1 MEKQIRITL
10 YQKIVKKAI
19 FGLNASFTGCLFAF
33 ILLSIS
39 AHSQTLISFRV
50 TSVGTPVSN
59 IMLNIS
65 ACGENKAL
73 TTNANGLASL
83 KLHQQDS
90 LCNEVKVSVRSKFY
104 QNLDTLLC
112 VKASANDFHL
122 ILQEKP
128 LDLGPVEVVAYRPI
142 AKNNAEKSVYSID
155 MRSLLKTT
163 RANKALAYLPGVVA
177 FGDNYTLVGKSQ
189 QARIKINGVEATT
202 EELKSLYAKDIE
214 RVEVREIT
222 KDDNERYAG
231 EINILKKRQEQPKI
245 YGSLSGT
252 LGALHPLAG
261 TFDNFGFQ
269 NKYWDITA
277 TVGYNR
283 HEQDSYVSVQ
293 RTSAS
298 APNDKQS
305 MSVDR
310 NISIKQKTLQMA
322 ATWFPSSHFT
332 WTLGAYHAGYP
343 TKSAENI
350 TQFDGSN
357 THRDYTETLEAY
369 GGYTNATFTLK
380 PQHKINVKGNFYYY
394 RDKYCYALMASQN
407 SKAAMR
413 EYTGEINSENR
424 LTLWGGSHD
433 MVFGLRNTYRQ
444 NMSYASRNSQYSI
457 QQVYLTDYHSYSKA
471 LSSYIILKGE
481 TDNRASKRAWAFQP
495 SLRLNYNMDKPGT
508 LSLSYQ
514 HRITRPSIDYLNVDT
529 VYQSIYNKI
538 VGNENLKAQSNDE
551 ANLSYRRQIGRA
563 YLITTASYT
572 HMANIIDQI
581 FVTPGRYDVAT
592 YENVGQGN
600 EYSLSAYLM
609 TRLFK
614 NRMNL
619 SVNLKGM
626 YKRYSLKSE
635 FVDNTLIIPSDGWG
649 YSATANISYLSSK
662 QWMYS
667 LSANYMPKSYAMST
681 VSTANPN
688 IYISIAKSLCQNK
701 VDLRLGFTNTL
712 AYFCKS
718 YTDYN
723 FRNVSQRTM
732 QKLYNNNITFTVA
745 WNFGKRFNPRRVT
758 SAAQSDDI
766 VTKQR

>member
-1 MEKQIRITL
+1 MRHS
-10 YQKIVKKAI
+10 VFA
-19 FGLNASFTGCLFAF
+19 GCLFAF
-33 ILLSIS
+33 TLFVVPVK
-39 AHSQTLISFRV
+39 SQTLLSFRITNEQNV
-50 TSVGTPVSN
+50 VVPNV
-59 IMLNIS
+59 MLNVS
-65 ACGENKAL
+65 ACGKTKMVKSNID
-73 TTNANGLASL
+73 GLANIKLYL
-83 KLHQQDS
+83 KESPCDEL
-90 LCNEVKVSVRSKFY
+90 KVSVRSKFY
-104 QNLDTLLC
+104 QNLDTLLSI
-112 VKASANDFHL
+112 KTSTNDYHL
-122 ILQEKP
+122 ILQEKT
-128 LDLGPVEVVAYRPI
+128 LDLGSVEVVAYRPI

-177 FGDNYTLVGKSQ
+177 FGDNYSLVGKNQ
-189 QARIKINGVEATT
+189 QARIKINGIEATA
-202 EELKSLYAKDIE
+202 EELKALYAKDIE

-222 KDDNERYAG
+222 KDDNDRYAG

-252 LGALHPLAG
+252 IGTLHSLAG

-293 RTSAS
+293 RTPISS
-298 APNDKQS
+298 QSECQS
-305 MSVDR
+305 MCVDR
-310 NISIKQKTLQMA
+310 DIHIKQKSLQMS

-343 TKSAENI
+343 TESAENI
-350 TQFDGSN
+350 TEFDGSSL
-357 THRDYTETLEAY
+357 HRDYRETLESY
-369 GGYTNATFTLK
+369 GGYTNATFSIK

-394 RDKYCYALMASQN
+394 RDKYSYALVPSQN

-413 EYTGEINSENR
+413 EYTGEINTENR
-424 LTLWGGSHD
+424 INLWGGGHD
-433 MVFGLRNTYRQ
+433 IVFGLRNTYRQ
-444 NMSYASRNSQYSI
+444 NISYASRNSQYSI
-457 QQVYLTDYHSYSKA
+457 QQAYLTDYHSYSKA

-481 TDNRASKRAWAFQP
+481 TDNRAAKRAWAFQP
-495 SLRLNYNMDKPGT
+495 SLRLNYNMGKPGT

-529 VYQSIYNKI
+529 VYQSVYNKT

-551 ANLSYRRQIGRA
+551 ASFSYRRQIGRS

-614 NRMNL
+614 NHMNL
-619 SVNLKGM
+619 TINLKGM
-626 YKRYSLKSE
+626 YKRYSLKPD
-635 FVDNTLIIPSDGWG
+635 FVDHTLIIPSDGWG
-649 YSATANISYLSSK
+649 YSATANVSYLSSR

-667 LSANYMPKSYAMST
+667 LSANYMPKTYAMST
-681 VSTANPN
+681 VTTAHPN
-688 IYISIAKSLCQNK
+688 IYMSIAKSLCHNK
-701 VDLRLGFTNTL
+701 IDLRLGFTNTL

-723 FRNVSQRTM
+723 FRNVSQHTM
-732 QKLYNNNITFTVA
+732 QKLYSNNITFTVA

-758 SAAQSDDI
+758 GAAQSDDI